1 LALEKWP
8 NPKQKENFMKKLIFS
23 LIIIMFG
30 FGIAYADKGR
40 TQSCAQDCSTKL
52 NNCMKGCEQSKGNAA
67 HYQGCKNICSQV
79 NTNCN
84 SSCARK

>member
-1 LALEKWP
+1 
-8 NPKQKENFMKKLIFS
+8 MKKLILS
-23 LIIIMFG
+23 LIFIMFG
-30 FGIAYADKGR
+30 FGIASADRGGN
-40 TQSCAQDCSTKL
+40 QSCAQVCSTKL

-84 SSCARK
+84 SSCAKK